1 MYPNVRAE
9 FARKNLT
16 LEKAVEALKG
26 LGFSMTIATLSQK
39 LNGKYPITFDEAK
52 AIKKITG
59 TDIPLEEL
67 FEEAS

>member
-16 LEKAVEALKG
+16 LEKIVEELQKRG
-26 LGFSMTIATLSQK
+26 ITMTVPTLSLK
-39 LNGKYPITFDEAK
+39 LNGKYPITLDEAK
-52 AIKKITG
+52 AIKAITG
-59 TDIPLEEL
+59 ADIPLEVL